1 MPLHVANLGFPTI
14 WQSQSSQEA
23 QVSQR
28 PCSKSLRQKLQG
40 FLGPNLA
47 NPGRSAKVLSVATM
61 EVCNWKCLQERIC
74 PPAGSRGSHG
84 SLQLAV
90 PKGVPAAPKGA
101 PATQPRVCP
110 YGLYPQGSSVQEIVH
125 ARILEWVAISYSRGS
140 SEGVSRV
147 CPTSDRVW
155 WGF

>member
-1 MPLHVANLGFPTI
+1 MANLGFPTI

-47 NPGRSAKVLSVATM
+47 NSGRSAKVLSVAVM

-74 PPAGSRGSHG
+74 PSAGSRGSHS
-84 SLQLAV
+84 SLQLACLKEPPQLLKEPLQPSRGCV
-90 PKGVPAAPKGA
+90 PMPCTHKAPLSMKLSMQEYWCRLPFPAPGDL
-101 PATQPRVCP
+101 PRVC
-110 YGLYPQGSSVQEIVH
+110 QGCVPPV
-125 ARILEWVAISYSRGS
+125 
-140 SEGVSRV
+140 
-147 CPTSDRVW
+147 RVW